1 MRNWAQHWHKTE
13 DEAAMKKKLNE
24 IDAGNRG
31 KVSKVSGT
39 QEFERRIT
47 AVGITPGSML
57 SVIQNEKKYPILID
71 VRNTL
76 LAVDRNDCN
85 NIEVEVM

>member
-1 MRNWAQHWHKTE
+1 
-13 DEAAMKKKLNE
+13 MKKKLNE

-57 SVIQNEKKYPILID
+57 SVVQNEKKYPLLID

>member
-1 MRNWAQHWHKTE
+1 
-13 DEAAMKKKLNE
+13 MKKKLNE

>member
-1 MRNWAQHWHKTE
+1 MGNTRIMEKRMR
-13 DEAAMKKKLNE
+13 MKLSE
-24 IDAGNRG
+24 LDAGSLG

-39 QEFERRIT
+39 KEFERRIT
-47 AVGITPGSML
+47 SVGITPGSML
-57 SVIQNEKKYPILID
+57 SVVQNEKKYPLLLD

-76 LAVDRNDCN
+76 LAVDRNDCS

>member
-1 MRNWAQHWHKTE
+1 
-13 DEAAMKKKLNE
+13 MKINE
-24 IDAGNRG
+24 LVAGSKG
-31 KVSKVSGT
+31 KVNSVEGS
-39 QEFERRIT
+39 QEFQRRIT
-47 AVGITPGSML
+47 AVGITPGCSF
-57 SVIQNEKKYPILID
+57 SIVQNEKKYPLLID

>member
-1 MRNWAQHWHKTE
+1 M
-13 DEAAMKKKLNE
+13 KLNE
-24 IDAGNRG
+24 LVAGSKG
-31 KVSKVSGT
+31 KVNSVSGS
-39 QEFERRIT
+39 QEFQRRIT
-47 AVGITPGSML
+47 AVGITPGSFFN
-57 SVIQNEKKYPILID
+57 VVQNEKKYPVLID

>member
-1 MRNWAQHWHKTE
+1 
-13 DEAAMKKKLNE
+13 MKKKLNE

-76 LAVDRNDCN
+76 IAVDRNDCN

>member
-1 MRNWAQHWHKTE
+1 
-13 DEAAMKKKLNE
+13 MKKKLNE

-39 QEFERRIT
+39 QEFERRRT

-76 LAVDRNDCN
+76 IAVDRNDCN

>member
-1 MRNWAQHWHKTE
+1 
-13 DEAAMKKKLNE
+13 MKKKLNE

-57 SVIQNEKKYPILID
+57 SVIQNEKKYPLLID